1 MKKALYILFAAL
13 IFVACKKENQIEKNL
28 WKQGGEWNIE
38 TWDESQTSTYFVDDN
53 YAEIRN
59 DFGTMKFNKDGSGSM
74 TIKDG
79 STAYTEPF
87 TYENTENTLTIFDE
101 DGEGVI
107 HDLDWKR
114 NEFSTRLYESEDY
127 TVTDDN
133 GDPVTVHF
141 THTLKIKCKKK

>member
-1 MKKALYILFAAL
+1 MKKILLILFVAL
-13 IFVACKKENQIEKNL
+13 VFVACKKENRIERNL

-38 TWDESQTSTYFVDDN
+38 TWEESQTSSYFPQDN
-53 YAEIRN
+53 SSVIVH

-79 STAYTEPF
+79 NNAYTESF

-114 NEFSTRLYESEDY
+114 NEFTTNLYESEDY
-127 TVTDDN
+127 IVYDEN
-133 GDPVTVHF
+133 NNPVNVHF
-141 THTLKIKCKKK
+141 THSLRIKCKKK